1 MSAAASTPPTPL
13 SLRDVLKI
21 RGFRTLW
28 FAQVVSILGDFLAI
42 FAVINLITFRWHGT
56 PLQVTN
62 VMIAYIIPITIVGPL
77 AGVFVD
83 RWNVKRTMIAS
94 DLIRAVLILGLIFV
108 TRLDQI
114 FVIFLA
120 VSTVSSFFGPS
131 QSVTVRTLVPM
142 NGLMSANALMSQ
154 AFYTMRII
162 APATAGLLVYWF
174 GESSCFYLD
183 TASFFFSAA
192 MLSTVAIV
200 RVISA
205 KSGSEKSVKSLMKD
219 YTAGSRF
226 ILTHPAI
233 SFVMIAMM
241 TAMFVL
247 SCFSPLISVYVRDQ
261 LHAGTRS
268 FGLISAMIGVGLIVG
283 TQLVNAIAKGFSK
296 KHVALSGLI
305 GLAFATFVLA
315 LFKTPL
321 LAGVSMFG
329 IGFAIAFIIVP
340 TQTLMQ
346 QETPHD
352 MLGRVSSSFM
362 AVFSFSQLLGLLLSG
377 SLADWIG
384 VRRLFFWSAVL
395 LVALS
400 VVGYVWLREGSGEA
414 KTIAAAGTLS
424 S

>member
-1 MSAAASTPPTPL
+1 MSAIPNSPAPL

-21 RGFRTLW
+21 SGFKRLW
-28 FAQVVSILGDFLAI
+28 LAQIVSILGDFLAV
-42 FAVINLITFRWHGT
+42 FGVINLITFKWHGT

-62 VMIAYIIPITIVGPL
+62 VMIAFMIPMATIGPL

-83 RWNVKRTMIAS
+83 RWNVKRTMIIS
-94 DLIRAVLILGLIFV
+94 DLIRAVLILGLVWV
-108 TRLDQI
+108 TNLQQI
-114 FVIFLA
+114 FVIFFL

-131 QSVTVRTLVPM
+131 QSVTLRTLVPM

-162 APATAGLLVYWF
+162 APASAGLLVYWL
-174 GESSCFYLD
+174 GYSSCFYLD
-183 TASFFFSAA
+183 TASFVFSAA
-192 MLSTVAIV
+192 MLSTIAIV
-200 RVISA
+200 RAVSA
-205 KSGSEKSVKSLMKD
+205 KGATEKTVSSLIRD

-233 SFVMIAMM
+233 SFVMMAMM

-268 FGLISAMIGVGLIVG
+268 FGIISAMIGVGLIAG
-283 TQLVNAIAKGFSK
+283 TQLVNAVAKGFSK
-296 KHVALSGLI
+296 KHVALCGLF
-305 GLAFATFVLA
+305 GLSFATLVLA
-315 LFKTPL
+315 LFQTTW

-329 IGFAIAFIIVP
+329 IGFTIAFVVVP
-340 TQTLMQ
+340 AQTLMQ

-362 AVFSFSQLLGLLLSG
+362 AVFSLSQLLGLVLSG
-377 SLADWIG
+377 SLANGIG
-384 VRRLFFWSAVL
+384 VRHLFIASAVL
-395 LVALS
+395 LAVLS
-400 VVGYVWLREGSGEA
+400 AMGYLWLREDEPGEPKA
-414 KTIAAAGTLS
+414 IAAAG
-424 S
+424 

>member
-1 MSAAASTPPTPL
+1 MSATAANVPAPL
-13 SLRDVLKI
+13 SMREVLGI
-21 RGFRTLW
+21 SGFKRLW

-42 FAVINLITFRWHGT
+42 FGVMTLITFKWHGT

-62 VMIAYIIPITIVGPL
+62 VMIAYIIPITIVAPL
-77 AGVFVD
+77 AGVFID

-94 DLIRAVLILGLIFV
+94 DLIRAVLILGLVFV
-108 TRLDQI
+108 TRLEHI
-114 FVIFLA
+114 YVVFFL
-120 VSTVSSFFGPS
+120 VSTVSSFFGPA
-131 QSVTVRTLVPM
+131 QSVTLRTLVPM
-142 NGLMSANALMSQ
+142 NGLMAANALMSQ

-162 APATAGLLVYWF
+162 APATAGLLVYWL
-174 GESSCFYLD
+174 GENWCFYLD
-183 TASFFFSAA
+183 TISFVFSAA
-192 MLSTVAIV
+192 MLSTLVVMRVVA
-200 RVISA
+200 A
-205 KSGSEKSVKSLMKD
+205 KSAGEKSVGSIMKD
-219 YTAGSRF
+219 YTAGSKF

-233 SFVMIAMM
+233 SFVMTAMM

-261 LHAGTRS
+261 LHSGTRS
-268 FGLISAMIGVGLIVG
+268 FGIISAMIGVGLIAG
-283 TQLVNAIAKGFSK
+283 TQLVNSIAKGFSK
-296 KHVALSGLI
+296 KHVALSGLF

-315 LFKTPL
+315 LFRSPL

-362 AVFSFSQLLGLLLSG
+362 AVFSLSQLLGLLLSG

-384 VRRLFFWSAVL
+384 VRRLFFAAAVL
-395 LVALS
+395 LVVLS
-400 VVGYVWLREGSGEA
+400 GIGYVWLRDTTTEA
-414 KTIAAAGTLS
+414 KVVAAAG
-424 S
+424 

>member
-1 MSAAASTPPTPL
+1 MPTPL
-13 SLRDVLKI
+13 SMREALRI
-21 RGFRTLW
+21 PGFKRLW
-28 FAQVVSILGDFLAI
+28 LAQAVSILGDFLAV

-62 VMIAYIIPITIVGPL
+62 VMIAYIIPITIVAPL
-77 AGVFVD
+77 AGVFID
-83 RWNVKRTMIAS
+83 RWNVKRAMIAS
-94 DLIRAVLILGLIFV
+94 DLIRSVLILGLVFV
-108 TRLDQI
+108 TRLEHI
-114 FVIFLA
+114 YVIFFL
-120 VSTVSSFFGPS
+120 VSSVSSFFGPA
-131 QSVTVRTLVPM
+131 QSVTLRTLVPM
-142 NGLMSANALMSQ
+142 NGLMAANALMSQ

-162 APATAGLLVYWF
+162 APAAAGLLVYWM
-174 GESSCFYLD
+174 GENSCFYLD
-183 TASFFFSAA
+183 TVSFIFSAA
-192 MLSTVAIV
+192 MLSTIV
-200 RVISA
+200 VMRVVST
-205 KSGSEKSVKSLMKD
+205 KGPSDKSVGGLMKD

-241 TAMFVL
+241 TAMFVM

-268 FGLISAMIGVGLIVG
+268 FGLISAMVGIGLIAG
-283 TQLVNAIAKGFSK
+283 TQVVNAVAKGFSK
-296 KHVALSGLI
+296 KHVALCGLF

-315 LFKTPL
+315 LFKTAW

-329 IGFAIAFIIVP
+329 IGFAVAFIIVP

-362 AVFSFSQLLGLLLSG
+362 AVFSLSQLLGLLLSG

-384 VRRLFFWSAVL
+384 VRRLFLASAVL
-395 LVALS
+395 LVILS
-400 VVGYVWLREGSGEA
+400 AAGFFWLRENKPEEKVVA
-414 KTIAAAGTLS
+414 VAG
-424 S
+424 